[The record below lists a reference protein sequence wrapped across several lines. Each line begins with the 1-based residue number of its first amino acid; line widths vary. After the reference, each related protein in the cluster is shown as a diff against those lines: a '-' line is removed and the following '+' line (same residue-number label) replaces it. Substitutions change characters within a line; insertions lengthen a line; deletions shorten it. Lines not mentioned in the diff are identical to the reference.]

1 MKVAIKTRQRLIV
14 VHSPAYDGLEK
25 ATCST
30 KKYGTNNPILLLNFY
45 YDCFFSSGGIELTT
59 SYQMV
64 EDNRVCVDNVVGR
77 SLGSK

>member
-25 ATCST
+25 ATSST

-45 YDCFFSSGGIELTT
+45 YDCFFSSGGIE
-59 SYQMV
+59 
-64 EDNRVCVDNVVGR
+64 DNRVCVDNVVGR